1 MTADAWF
8 AAAVVAGVMAALA
21 ATRLAAERVMLA
33 AVAVLVAAGLV
44 PAADAM
50 RGAVNEGVL
59 TVACLYV
66 VVAGLRQSGAVG
78 LLAGRLLS
86 QPPRSEMA
94 AQARVVVPAAAISA
108 FVNNTPLVAVAMPLV
123 SAFARR
129 HGLAPSRLFLP
140 LSYAAIL
147 GGVCTLV
154 GTSTNVV
161 VQGLMLAHNRL
172 PGATAVEPF
181 QLFSLTPVGLPV
193 AITGLAYMLL
203 AGRVLLPA
211 RATELAV
218 DREERDYTVALAVAP
233 GSAVVGLRVDA
244 AGLRHLSGL
253 FLAHIERE
261 GALLSAVGPG
271 EVIRAG
277 DVLVL
282 VGVKA
287 SVVDLHQI
295 RGLVPAEAGDGAIAR
310 EGHRL
315 VEAVVTASSPLVGPT
330 IRDAGFRTAYGGVI
344 VAVHRRGE
352 RLPGKLGDIRLRPG
366 DALLIEAP
374 PGFAARHVQARAFQ
388 IVDGSEGPA
397 LPRHDRAW
405 LALLVF
411 AGFVVAS
418 ATGLLSTLGAAA
430 AAAVAMVVFRCTDVR
445 SAWQSVDWPVL
456 VVIAAGLALGAAVE
470 RSGLAAAVA
479 EGVLGAVHGRGAGW
493 IVAAIYGLTWAL
505 TSVLSNAAAAVLV
518 FPVAVRAA
526 ASAGLAVEPLAMAI
540 AIAASCEFTTPVG
553 YQTNLMVLGPGGYRL
568 GDYLRFGGPLTFVC
582 GAVAVVLITA
592 LYY

>member
-33 AVAVLVAAGLV
+33 AVAALVAAGLV
-44 PAADAM
+44 PAAEAV
-50 RGAVNEGVL
+50 RGAANEGVL

-78 LLAGRLLS
+78 LLAGRLLA

-94 AQARVVVPAAAISA
+94 AQARVVAPAAAISA

-172 PGATAVEPF
+172 PGVTPIEPF

-193 AITGLAYMLL
+193 AIIGLAYMLL

-211 RATELAV
+211 RATGLAV

-233 GSAVVGLRVDA
+233 GSAVVGQRVDA

-271 EVIRAG
+271 EIIRAG

-374 PGFAARHVQARAFQ
+374 PGFAARHAQARAFQ

-418 ATGLLSTLGAAA
+418 ATGLLSTLAAAA

-445 SAWQSVDWPVL
+445 PAWQSVDWPVL

-479 EGVLGAVHGRGAGW
+479 EAVLGAVHGRGAVW

-568 GDYLRFGGPLTFVC
+568 GDYLRFGGPLTLVC
-582 GAVAVVLITA
+582 GAVAVALITA

>member
-21 ATRLAAERVMLA
+21 ATRLAAEWVMLA

-108 FVNNTPLVAVAMPLV
+108 FVNNTPHVAVAMPLV

-172 PGATAVEPF
+172 PGVTAVEPF

-374 PGFAARHVQARAFQ
+374 PGFAARHAQARAFQ

-470 RSGLAAAVA
+470 QSGLAAVVA
-479 EGVLGAVHGRGAGW
+479 EAVLDAVRGRGAGW

-568 GDYLRFGGPLTFVC
+568 GDYLRFGGPLTLVC
-582 GAVAVVLITA
+582 GAVAVALITA

>member
-172 PGATAVEPF
+172 PGVTAVEPF

-374 PGFAARHVQARAFQ
+374 PGFAARHAQARAFQ
-388 IVDGSEGPA
+388 IVDGSEGPV

-445 SAWQSVDWPVL
+445 PAWQSIDWPVL
-456 VVIAAGLALGAAVE
+456 IVIAAGLALGAAVE

-568 GDYLRFGGPLTFVC
+568 GDYLRFGGPLTLAC

>member
-94 AQARVVVPAAAISA
+94 ARARVVVPAAAISA

-129 HGLAPSRLFLP
+129 HGLTPSRLFLP

-172 PGATAVEPF
+172 PGVTPIEPF

-211 RATELAV
+211 RATALAL

-233 GSAVVGLRVDA
+233 GSAVVGQRVDA

-271 EVIRAG
+271 EIIRAG

-374 PGFAARHVQARAFQ
+374 PGFAARHAQARAFQ
-388 IVDGSEGPA
+388 IVDGSEGPV

-445 SAWQSVDWPVL
+445 PAWQSIDWPVL
-456 VVIAAGLALGAAVE
+456 IVIAAGLALGAAVE

-568 GDYLRFGGPLTFVC
+568 GDYLRFGGPLTLAC
-582 GAVAVVLITA
+582 GAVAVGLITA

>member
-1 MTADAWF
+1 MTFAAWF
-8 AAAVVAGVMAALA
+8 AAGVVACAMAALA
-21 ATRLAAERVMLA
+21 TNLIAAERVMLA
-33 AVAVLVAAGLV
+33 AVAALAAAGLV
-44 PAADAM
+44 SPLEALA
-50 RGAVNEGVL
+50 GAVNEGVL

-78 LLAGRLLS
+78 VVAGWLLARR
-86 QPPRSEMA
+86 PDSEIA
-94 AQARVVVPAAAISA
+94 AQARVVAPVAALSA

-172 PGATAVEPF
+172 PGATPIEPF
-181 QLFSLTPVGLPV
+181 HLFTMSPVGVPV
-193 AITGLAYMLL
+193 ALAGLAYMLI
-203 AGRVLLPA
+203 AGRFFLPA
-211 RATELAV
+211 HTGAMSV
-218 DREERDYTVALAVAP
+218 DRDERDYTVALAVAADA
-233 GSAVVGLRVDA
+233 AVVGQRVDA

-253 FLAHIERE
+253 FLAHVERD
-261 GALLSAVGPG
+261 GQLLPAVGPD

-282 VGVKA
+282 VGVKT
-287 SVVDLHQI
+287 SVVELHQI
-295 RGLVPAEAGDGAIAR
+295 RGLVPVDARDAAIAR
-310 EGHRL
+310 DGHRL
-315 VEAVVTASSPLVGPT
+315 VEAVITPSSPLAGPT
-330 IRDAGFRTAYGGVI
+330 IRDAGFRTTYGGVI

-352 RLPGKLGDIRLRPG
+352 RLAGKLGDIRLRPG
-366 DALLIEAP
+366 DAVLIEAP
-374 PGFAARHVQARAFQ
+374 PGFQARHAHSRAFQ

-405 LALLVF
+405 MAALVF

-418 ATGLLSTLGAAA
+418 ATGVLSTLA
-430 AAAVAMVVFRCTDVR
+430 AAAVAAVAMLALRCTDLGV
-445 SAWQSVDWPVL
+445 AWQSIDWPVL

-479 EGVLGAVHGRGAGW
+479 DAVLTAVSGRGPGW
-493 IVAAIYGLTWAL
+493 IVAAIYALTWGLT
-505 TSVLSNAAAAVLV
+505 SILSNAAAAVLV
-518 FPVAVRAA
+518 FPVALRAA
-526 ASAGLAVEPLAMAI
+526 ASSHLAPEPLALAI

-568 GDYLRFGGPLTFVC
+568 SDYLRFGGPLTFVC
-582 GAVAVVLITA
+582 GAVAVTLITA
-592 LYY
+592 FYY